1 MKHRMVLIEFRNF
14 SISLLMPYVILQ
26 NPGPKDDDLDNI
38 FREELG
44 FEDVEVCEDML
55 QEDPFDTPIETPVNT
70 PRESLQDY
78 LKQICELLNVY
89 TE

>member
-1 MKHRMVLIEFRNF
+1 MVLIEFRNF

-26 NPGPKDDDLDNI
+26 NPSPKYDDLENI
-38 FREELG
+38 FREDLG
-44 FEDVEVCEDML
+44 FEDV
-55 QEDPFDTPIETPVNT
+55 DTPIETPVNT

-78 LKQICELLNVY
+78 LKQICELLNVC